1 MLRHSRMLGLGVI
14 VAAGPA
20 FGQAPASTPS
30 TGKPA
35 AEARPA
41 KNVPAAQARMKPVP
55 AMAVAPPSQPGAP
68 HTLAEALALT
78 YSNQPAL
85 LAERAKLRATDEN
98 VPQALSGWRPTVVMS
113 GTAGYGDGMSRAFTQ
128 SGAALRWPRR
138 LTG

>member
-1 MLRHSRMLGLGVI
+1 MVLRHGRMLGFGVI

-55 AMAVAPPSQPGAP
+55 AMAVTPPSQPGA
-68 HTLAEALALT
+68 
-78 YSNQPAL
+78 
-85 LAERAKLRATDEN
+85 
-98 VPQALSGWRPTVVMS
+98 RPRPS
-113 GTAGYGDGMSRAFTQ
+113 H
-128 SGAALRWPRR
+128 
-138 LTG
+138 